1 MINKQEKGFAIV
13 LSLVLLMAMTLMGG
27 ALIVISAGDH
37 KSNNISDEY
46 QQTFYVAETALYE
59 GEKYIMNQ
67 YKGPYDKKGSRD
79 STKSGL
85 PINNT
90 VKFEP
95 KVADDIYECFHSFAD
110 IKKDNFY
117 TLKWNEPGKLAD
129 DLTAGEAGYKDISQ
143 SLSYY
148 DFIAPSKSKIIIEKP
163 ITDNTDLKKETSDK
177 LIERELKRLK
187 KFRYHYFITR
197 VGSAPFK
204 GYGTSIKKGAT
215 DSGNDGVA
223 YRVYGCGE
231 YDPNKNELG
240 IWQRDMGK
248 IIVPLES
255 TLILP
260 K

>member
-27 ALIVISAGDH
+27 ALIVISASDH
-37 KSNNISDEY
+37 KSNNISDEF

-67 YKGPYDKKGSRD
+67 YKGPYKKDGTRD
-79 STKSGL
+79 ITKSGL

-90 VKFEP
+90 TKFEP
-95 KVADDIYECFHSFAD
+95 KDAEDIYECFHSFAD
-110 IKKDNFY
+110 IKKDSFY
-117 TLKWNEPGKLAD
+117 TLKWNEPGKLAE
-129 DLTAGEAGYKDISQ
+129 DLTGEAGYKDISNT
-143 SLSYY
+143 LNYY
-148 DFIAPSKSKIIIEKP
+148 DFIAPAKSKIIVEKP
-163 ITDNTDLKKETSDK
+163 ITDNADIEASVKTK
-177 LIERELKRLK
+177 LVARELKRLK
-187 KFRYHYFITR
+187 KFKYHYFITR

-204 GYGTSIKKGAT
+204 GYGTSIKKAAS
-215 DSGNDGVA
+215 DAGNDGVA

-231 YDPNKNELG
+231 FDPDLNELLKSS
-240 IWQRDMGK
+240 MGK

>member
-13 LSLVLLMAMTLMGG
+13 MSLVLLMAMTLMGG

-59 GEKYIMNQ
+59 GEKYIMDQ
-67 YKGPYDKKGSRD
+67 YKGPYDKTGSRD
-79 STKSGL
+79 PTKSGL

-90 VKFEP
+90 AKFEP
-95 KVADDIYECFHSFAD
+95 KDTEDIYECFNSFAD
-110 IKKDNFY
+110 IKKDSFY
-117 TLKWNEPGKLAD
+117 TLKWNEPGKLAN
-129 DLTAGEAGYKDISQ
+129 DLTGEAGYKDISI

-148 DFIAPSKSKIIIEKP
+148 DFIAPSSSKIIVEKP
-163 ITDNTDLKKETSDK
+163 IENNTDITKKTQDK
-177 LIERELKRLK
+177 LVARELKRLK
-187 KFRYHYFITR
+187 KFKYHYFITR

-204 GYGTSIKKGAT
+204 GYGSSIKKGAS

-231 YDPNKNELG
+231 YDPDLNEL
-240 IWQRDMGK
+240 IKSSMGK